1 MTMKQL
7 LAAHLLA
14 VAFAVSTTA
23 SVAHMKTPL
32 NDTTI
37 HSPVGVPNVFLVYIP
52 DTLTCV

>member
-1 MTMKQL
+1 MKPL
-7 LAAHLLA
+7 LAALTLV
-14 VAFAVSTTA
+14 VAFTVPATA
-23 SVAHMKTPL
+23 SAAPLKTPH